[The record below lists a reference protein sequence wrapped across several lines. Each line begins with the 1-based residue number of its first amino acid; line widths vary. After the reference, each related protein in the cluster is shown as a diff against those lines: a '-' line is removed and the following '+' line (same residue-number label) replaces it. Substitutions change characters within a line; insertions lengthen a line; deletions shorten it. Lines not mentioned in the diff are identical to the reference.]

1 MNRHCKFTLT
11 LLFACTLLPLFHS
24 AGAISPQANK
34 VDFERDIQ
42 PILQANCAGC
52 HGSKKQESDLRFDN
66 KQSVMRVIQ
75 PGKSEQSRLVQRIL
89 GLNNEPRMPMGGAA
103 LKPEQIELIK
113 RWIDQGAIWKDEGG
127 AMKDESL
134 KPDTP
139 NLTPAKHWAFVAP
152 IRPAIPTT
160 KNKSW
165 VRNPIDNFILAKLE
179 KENLAPS
186 PEADKTT
193 LIRRLSLDLIG
204 LPPTLKE
211 IDNFLSDTS
220 PNAYEKV
227 VDRLLSSPHYGERW
241 GRWWLDAARYA
252 DSNGFEKDRDR
263 SIWPYRDWVIKSF
276 NEDKPFDQF
285 TIEQIGGDLLP
296 NATIDQKIATGFL
309 RNSMLNE
316 EAAVEPEQFRVE
328 GLIDRVDAVGKAF
341 LGLTVNCAQC
351 HTHKF
356 DPIKHDEYYKFYAF
370 LNQDEEPE
378 MEVPTA
384 AETKKRNEILLRIA
398 KLEDD
403 LLAKN
408 PDLPKQMAAWEISTK
423 QDVGEWTMLD
433 DAVLNGTNGI
443 KFETL
448 PDHSFI
454 PRGDNSPTTFYYM
467 TAKTKLKNI
476 TGIRLELMTDHSLPR
491 NGPGRSMEGALWLSE
506 FAAEAAPIGQ
516 PEKFEFLKIENA
528 TADFSAPNRLINLA
542 VDGDPKTS
550 WSPDA
555 GAGRRNQD
563 RRAVFNLQTPIA
575 GNDTGTMLKISLS
588 QKEFGGGAAERFE
601 APNIGRFRISLTT
614 KPNPKADPL
623 PTNVRQ
629 ILSIPTTQRSAEQQR
644 EVFRFYRTT
653 VSEFADV
660 NKTIANLYKDW
671 PYPATTL
678 TVAQRSVLRE
688 TNIFKRGDWKRPGE
702 AVTPD
707 TPAFLHPFP
716 NDAPR
721 NRLGLGQWI
730 AAKENPLTSRVI
742 VNRIWQSY
750 FGQGLVVSPEDF
762 GTRCDLPSHPELLD
776 WMATALRDGNADLGL
791 RIAESA
797 NSKWS
802 LKGIHRLIV
811 NSAIYRQSS
820 TKTPQSELRNPQSE
834 DPTNRY
840 LAYAPRLRVEAEAIR
855 DIALSASGLLSP
867 KIGGPSVFPP
877 IPDGAMAVSFRSRT
891 VWETSKGEDRY
902 RRGMYTFWKR
912 NVPYP
917 SLSVFDAPNA
927 DVACTRRIRSNSP
940 LQALTTL
947 NDAAFLEAAQ
957 ALALRMWKEGGADDA
972 AKLQYG
978 FRLCT
983 SRFPDKIE
991 EARLLQL
998 LKKEQERFLGNTAAA
1013 VYVSSSDI
1021 NNLPANIDL
1030 HQLASWTLVARVLLN
1045 LDETITKQ

>member
-1 MNRHCKFTLT
+1 MNRILKFVVLIFFFC
-11 LLFACTLLPLFHS
+11 LFSPFYNFLAVSLPQDKN
-24 AGAISPQANK
+24 I
-34 VDFERDIQ
+34 DFVRDIQ
-42 PILQANCAGC
+42 PIFSAHCAGC

-66 KQSVMRVIQ
+66 KQSLMRVIQ
-75 PGKSEQSRLVQRIL
+75 PGKSEQSRLMQRIL
-89 GLNNEPRMPMGGAA
+89 GLNNEPRMPMNGAA
-103 LKPEQIELIK
+103 LNPQQIELIK
-113 RWIDQGAIWKDEGG
+113 RWIDQGAAWQETPDTRN
-127 AMKDESL
+127 L
-134 KPDTP
+134 KPETRP
-139 NLTPAKHWAFVAP
+139 HWAFVAP
-152 IRPAIPTT
+152 LLPAIPVT

-179 KENLAPS
+179 KDNLSPS

-204 LPPTLKE
+204 LPPTLQE
-211 IDNFLSDTS
+211 IDNFLADNS
-220 PNAYEKV
+220 PNAYEKL

-252 DSNGFEKDRDR
+252 DTNGFEKDRDR

-276 NEDKPFDQF
+276 NQDKPFDQF

-384 AETKKRNEILLRIA
+384 AETKKRNEILARIA

-454 PRGDNSPTTFYYM
+454 PRGDNSPTTFYYL

-516 PEKFEFLKIENA
+516 AEKFESLKIANA
-528 TADFSAPNRLINLA
+528 TADFSAPSRPINLA
-542 VDGDPKTS
+542 FDGDPKTS

-563 RRAVFNLQTPIA
+563 RRAVFPLQTPLA
-575 GNDTGTMLKISLS
+575 GSDNGTMLKISLS

-629 ILSIPTTQRSAEQQR
+629 ILSIPTAQRSAEQQR

-653 VSEFADV
+653 VSEFAEV

-678 TVAQRSVLRE
+678 TVAQRSVSRE

-716 NDAPR
+716 KDAPR

-730 AAKENPLTSRVI
+730 AAKENPLTARVI
-742 VNRIWQSY
+742 VNRIWQQY
-750 FGQGLVVSPEDF
+750 FGTGLVMSPEDF
-762 GTRCDLPSHPELLD
+762 GTRCEIPSHPELLE
-776 WMATALRDGNADLGL
+776 WLAIALRDGISDSGL
-791 RIAESA
+791 RIAEVKTEPQSTLRNPQLRA
-797 NSKWS
+797 WS
-802 LKGIHRLIV
+802 IKKIHRLIV
-811 NSAIYRQSS
+811 TSATYRQSS
-820 TKTPQSELRNPQSE
+820 SVNPQSE
-834 DPTNRY
+834 APTNR
-840 LAYAPRLRVEAEAIR
+840 LLSRAPRLRVEAEAIR
-855 DIALSASGLLSP
+855 DIALSTSGLLSF

-927 DVACTRRIRSNSP
+927 DMSCTRRIRSNSP

-991 EARLLQL
+991 EDRLLKL
-998 LKKEQERFLGNTAAA
+998 LKKEQERFVGNTAAA
-1013 VYVSSSDI
+1013 VYVSSTDI

-1045 LDETITKQ
+1045 LDETITKP